1 MMVIAPTARS
11 PPYLERLEV
20 KLMERILSVESM
32 TKVEIPSARQ
42 GRIMSLRNRK
52 FSFRR
57 WRMVFFPV
65 RKRRIHTALTVWLR
79 TVASAAPK
87 KSKCGIYNAFKIT
100 LATAAP

>member
-42 GRIMSLRNRK
+42 GRIMSLRKMENG
-52 FSFRR
+52 FLSGQETED
-57 WRMVFFPV
+57 PYSSDS
-65 RKRRIHTALTVWLR
+65 LT
-79 TVASAAPK
+79 
-87 KSKCGIYNAFKIT
+87 
-100 LATAAP
+100 